1 MSYLDIRTVT
11 TSLERGNVS
20 TILGV
25 LHGIHEQVSR
35 DEIMEGVTETIGDAI
50 RQLRELQQLAYDTM
64 MEIEAERAAGLYHW
78 SGTHKKPH

>member
-78 SGTHKKPH
+78 SDSHKKPH

>member
-1 MSYLDIRTVT
+1 MSYLDIHAVT

-25 LHGIHEQVSR
+25 LQGIHEQFSR

-50 RQLRELQQLAYDTM
+50 RQLRQLQQLAYDTM
-64 MEIEAERAAGLYHW
+64 MEIEAERAADLCHR
-78 SGTHKKPH
+78 SNPRKKLH

>member
-64 MEIEAERAAGLYHW
+64 MEIEAERAAGLDHW
-78 SGTHKKPH
+78 SDSHKKPH

>member
-11 TSLERGNVS
+11 TRLERGNVS

-78 SGTHKKPH
+78 SNSHKKPH